1 MILQA
6 LTEYYEALAA
16 QEKIARPGWADAKI
30 SFALCLGESGELE
43 RVASTKTEQTQGKKT
58 VLAPQ
63 KLSLPAPVTRTA
75 GVLSNFLWDNS
86 SYILGVD
93 AKGKPQRSLKC
104 FEACKV
110 LHHQVLDGVD
120 SSGARALLAFL
131 DRWDPAAAAE
141 HPALKEDWEELTGGA
156 NLVFRYHGD
165 YLHNDP
171 MIRQA
176 WQRHYDSSGEGPEMV
191 CLVTGQ
197 KGPVEAVH
205 PSIKGVAG
213 GQTSGTALVSFN
225 APAFCSYGRDQSLNA
240 PVSRYAAFAY
250 TAALNCLLADRE
262 HLYRVGETTI
272 LFWAK
277 SGQPAF
283 QDFFAAMAF
292 GGTACYDAGTLGG
305 MLKSLLEGKT
315 VLYDETRLDPGMDFY
330 ILGISPNAAR
340 LSVRFF
346 LRNSFGGFL
355 ENVQRHNDRLEI
367 IRPANDSFESIPP
380 WKLVDATVNQN
391 SKDKS
396 PSPVMTGEVLRAIL
410 TDTHYPASLLN
421 GVTLRIR
428 ADHKVD
434 RTRAA
439 ILKAYYLKKPHPDI
453 PKEVLTVSLNP
464 ACDTPAYVL
473 GRLFSV
479 YEAIQS
485 AANPG
490 INTTIK
496 DKYFNSAAATP
507 AVIFPILGNLAQK
520 HLKKLKSS
528 NRGLCVFYEK
538 QLGEV
543 ASLLDTS
550 FPARMS
556 LPQQGAFQLG
566 YYHQTQ
572 DRYQKKEDK

>member
-171 MIRQA
+171 MIRRA

-305 MLKSLLEGKT
+305 MLKSLLEGKP

-566 YYHQTQ
+566 YYTQTQ